1 MFTLDVIQDNNA
13 GRRIRHGRPG
23 GEGRG
28 EERQEDQGPEEA
40 HRRVL
45 VIQRPE
51 PLHCQAQVNTANIA
65 TF

>member
-40 HRRVL
+40 HR
-45 VIQRPE
+45 
-51 PLHCQAQVNTANIA
+51 
-65 TF
+65 